1 MTTPEHHEVRSK
13 HVKAI
18 WGKRCDILF
27 FVRYTNTISF
37 KRTIQGLF
45 FINWMEII
53 NVTWNKP
60 CPIGCGS
67 VGRAVTFDARGPRFE
82 SSHRQTFISDIYLFT
97 VNCIEKTKIKKKR
110 PGMAHLKKTP
120 MYKKP
125 LQHTPVAQFCYCSPY
140 CISSMTRLGDFLH
153 FGQLFKA
160 LGNN

>member
-110 PGMAHLKKTP
+110 PGMAHLKNIQQQIDEIRTFTLCCYKTDGW
-120 MYKKP
+120 
-125 LQHTPVAQFCYCSPY
+125 A
-140 CISSMTRLGDFLH
+140 INSSAIPRRNFPFIKL
-153 FGQLFKA
+153 
-160 LGNN
+160 